1 MLYKFFK
8 SLGLYRRAYNDAM
21 LDAANML
28 SKAAASFPEDCDMRN
43 LLILCGQELKI
54 SNKINGERVSNAVKA
69 FKGIPVDSK
78 NPANEPK
85 EFSKPILH

>member
-1 MLYKFFK
+1 MLYSLLKA
-8 SLGLYRRAYNDAM
+8 LGLHQRIYNEAIS
-21 LDAANML
+21 DAAKMIHNT
-28 SKAAASFPEDCDMRN
+28 ASHFPEDCDMRN

-78 NPANEPK
+78 QPSNEPK
-85 EFSKPILH
+85 EFSKPVLH